1 MTLSIKG
8 KEWQLVR
15 PSIPYRAIVFKNEK
29 PVGQVYDKTPKTI
42 KEHTGKVVSICVKLL
57 TGEILSIA
65 KGIHADILN
74 KYHLDS
80 CYVKES
86 GWKLDNGNYLWR

>member
-1 MTLSIKG
+1 MTLNITK
-8 KEWQLVR
+8 KDWKYLA
-15 PSIPYRAIVFKNEK
+15 PKIPYQSK
-29 PVGQVYDKTPKTI
+29 VYKSELPTIKYSKRSKTI